1 MTLSMLQTNSVAIFK
16 ELIVEEIPDYS
27 TLSDAQILEDCKGF
41 LGIQTSEITCS
52 EQITTYINNLGEDK
66 EEITEYLL
74 SEIAQQF
81 IERKQEDEIIRLL
94 LNNSSSNFDEIL
106 KQINHIA
113 SGIHKMEN
121 AQRKKILQ
129 DLEAKL
135 ESEELEVVVQRVE
148 RKENKKILESLE
160 KESMFKNHKLASNN
174 DISFSSDFY
183 QPKSNESKLRNRS
196 YLKIAA
202 SVISFAIPTCIL
214 LFMVGIETTHTAKN
228 EDKNKKGP
236 GQEYY
241 ASNMVDISLPKVNE
255 TSTSKEIN
263 NYFPSQGFGS
273 TDENNIQ
280 IKFIELEPQLNYV
293 LQKRKLIT
301 DYTNKIKK
309 KSFKHK
315 GTTLDSLNTAIEEL
329 YKLEESL
336 VKRDYIYEFKGT
348 QVKLYFLKSKDL
360 QKLKV
365 FNYNEREKETY
376 YLYMDSKFYELRNG
390 KGKLIPLTDE
400 DRLTALEELRFNTP

>member
-1 MTLSMLQTNSVAIFK
+1 
-16 ELIVEEIPDYS
+16 
-27 TLSDAQILEDCKGF
+27 
-41 LGIQTSEITCS
+41 
-52 EQITTYINNLGEDK
+52 
-66 EEITEYLL
+66 
-74 SEIAQQF
+74 
-81 IERKQEDEIIRLL
+81 
-94 LNNSSSNFDEIL
+94 
-106 KQINHIA
+106 
-113 SGIHKMEN
+113 
-121 AQRKKILQ
+121 
-129 DLEAKL
+129 
-135 ESEELEVVVQRVE
+135 
-148 RKENKKILESLE
+148 
-160 KESMFKNHKLASNN
+160 
-174 DISFSSDFY
+174 
-183 QPKSNESKLRNRS
+183 
-196 YLKIAA
+196 
-202 SVISFAIPTCIL
+202 
-214 LFMVGIETTHTAKN
+214 MVGIETTHTAKN